1 MAFESLEIDSATN
14 LSTRCLMSICMRRS
28 VNAPLY
34 KVTGNW
40 ATNGLS
46 ARPDLRIIVRRSLA
60 V

>member
-14 LSTRCLMSICMRRS
+14 LSTRCLMSIWMRRF

-46 ARPDLRIIVRRSLA
+46 ARPA
-60 V
+60 E